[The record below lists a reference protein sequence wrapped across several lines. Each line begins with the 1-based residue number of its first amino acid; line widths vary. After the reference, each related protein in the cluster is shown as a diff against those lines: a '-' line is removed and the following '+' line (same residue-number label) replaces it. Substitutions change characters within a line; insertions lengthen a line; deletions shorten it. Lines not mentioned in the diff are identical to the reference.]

1 MQKNASQIADEVLD
15 KIAIF
20 NPARMNPMLARQAKA
35 MIRRPPPRPYT
46 GIDTNIDPGN
56 IAKGLMYGVPI
67 TGLAAAGIAA
77 NT

>member
-1 MQKNASQIADEVLD
+1 MQKNASQIADDVLA
-15 KIAIF
+15 KLAIF
-20 NPARMNPMLARQAKA
+20 NPGRLSPLVARGTRA
-35 MIRRPPPRPYT
+35 MIRRPPPRAHI

-67 TGLAAAGIAA
+67 TGMAAAGIAA